1 MISEWTAQECDI
13 SQMEAEIVGKENKAA
28 SFSTLNML
36 LEVEHVS
43 FHDAKEVLLWDIWE
57 N

>member
-1 MISEWTAQECDI
+1 
-13 SQMEAEIVGKENKAA
+13 MEAEIVGKENKAA